1 MYRLIE
7 KDDCGNWSLKGVLWQ
22 SFRAGQVITKETAE
36 KLYGALWKLMEY
48 EDTNLSPDSVSDIKD
63 FLADRQTEEKK

>member
-7 KDDCGNWSLKGVLWQ
+7 KDDCGNWSLKGVPWQ
-22 SFRAGQVITKETAE
+22 SLRVGQVITKETAE

-48 EDTNLSPDSVSDIKD
+48 EDTGLSPDNVADIKES
-63 FLADRQTEEKK
+63 LTDRQKEEKK